1 MTEPRPRHRAR
12 GQFFAT
18 PDLIDLLYAFG
29 DNPHPFQPPSN
40 CSIDLLVILATGP
53 LPPTITT
60 LSEILE
66 DFLTETCHLASLSAS
81 YSRRQKIKVDDF
93 KFVLRED
100 EALLGRAL
108 EQLWKDRGL
117 KEERRLMD
125 VEKVGGG
132 GAGGAAG
139 GAGAG
144 MEELGALAEMGGVGG
159 EAKKKGKGRGR
170 GGGRKRKVDVAGDE
184 GGGEA
189 KKKVKGEQGSP

>member
-29 DNPHPFQPPSN
+29 DNPHPSARSASLTLPF
-40 CSIDLLVILATGP
+40 IVLATGP

-132 GAGGAAG
+132 GAGGAGGG

-144 MEELGALAEMGGVGG
+144 MEELGALAEMGG
-159 EAKKKGKGRGR
+159 
-170 GGGRKRKVDVAGDE
+170 
-184 GGGEA
+184 
-189 KKKVKGEQGSP
+189 

>member
-29 DNPHPFQPPSN
+29 DNPHPS
-40 CSIDLLVILATGP
+40 TGP

-144 MEELGALAEMGGVGG
+144 MEELGRWLRWVG
-159 EAKKKGKGRGR
+159 

>member
-29 DNPHPFQPPSN
+29 DNPHPS
-40 CSIDLLVILATGP
+40 TGP

-139 GAGAG
+139 GAG
-144 MEELGALAEMGGVGG
+144 

-184 GGGEA
+184 AGGEA
-189 KKKVKGEQGSP
+189 KKKVKGEQASP

>member
-29 DNPHPFQPPSN
+29 DNPHPSARPAS
-40 CSIDLLVILATGP
+40 LTLHVILLATGP

-132 GAGGAAG
+132 GAGGAGGG

>member
-29 DNPHPFQPPSN
+29 DNPHPS
-40 CSIDLLVILATGP
+40 TGP

-170 GGGRKRKVDVAGDE
+170 GGGRKRKVDVVGDE